1 MLQQCNT
8 RDCFCNINARIYFC
22 AFSIMK
28 DVRRNLY
35 MSENTVLEIKNLVKN
50 YGTKGFKTSVL
61 KGLDLKVNKNDFIAI
76 MGPSGSGKTTLL
88 NILSTIDKPTQ
99 GSVIIDGKDI
109 TKLKN
114 KELSNLRKDKIGFV
128 FQDYN
133 LLDTMTLQ
141 DNIALPLSLNGVS
154 SKECI
159 QKTNELAEMFGLREH
174 LKKYPYQLSGGQKQR
189 GATCRALI
197 TDPEIIFADEPT
209 GALDSKSS
217 HDLLECLKLVNDN
230 DQATILMVTHDAF
243 SASYAKEVYI
253 LSDGAI
259 KCKLTKGQNHKEF
272 YDRIIEM
279 QASMGSDFS

>member
-1 MLQQCNT
+1 M
-8 RDCFCNINARIYFC
+8 DG
-22 AFSIMK
+22 
-28 DVRRNLY
+28 
-35 MSENTVLEIKNLVKN
+35 NTVLEIKNLVKD
-50 YGTKGFKTSVL
+50 YGTKGFKTNVL
-61 KGLDLKVNKNDFIAI
+61 KGLNLKVNKNDFIAI

-99 GSVIIDGKDI
+99 GSIILDGKDL

-114 KELSNLRKDKIGFV
+114 KELSNIRKDKIGFI

-154 SKECI
+154 SKKCI
-159 QKTNELAEMFGLREH
+159 EKTNQLAMMFGLKEH
-174 LKKYPYQLSGGQKQR
+174 LQKYPYQLSGGQKQR

-197 TDPEIIFADEPT
+197 TNPEIIFADEPT

-217 HDLLECLKLVNDN
+217 HDLLECLKLVNEN
-230 DQATILMVTHDAF
+230 GQATILMVTHDAF

-259 KCKLTKGQNHKEF
+259 KCKLAKGQSRKEF
-272 YDRIIEM
+272 YDRIIDM
-279 QASMGSDFS
+279 QASMGDRKSVV

>member
-1 MLQQCNT
+1 M
-8 RDCFCNINARIYFC
+8 DG
-22 AFSIMK
+22 
-28 DVRRNLY
+28 
-35 MSENTVLEIKNLVKN
+35 NTVLEIKNLVKD
-50 YGTKGFKTSVL
+50 YGTKGFKTNVL
-61 KGLDLKVNKNDFIAI
+61 KGLNLKVNKNDFIAI

-99 GSVIIDGKDI
+99 GSIILDGKDL

-114 KELSNLRKDKIGFV
+114 KELSNIRKDKIGFI

-154 SKECI
+154 SKRCI
-159 QKTNELAEMFGLREH
+159 EKTNQLAMMFGLKEH
-174 LKKYPYQLSGGQKQR
+174 LQKYPYQLSGGQKQR

-197 TDPEIIFADEPT
+197 TNSEIIFADEPT

-217 HDLLECLKLVNDN
+217 HDLLECLKLVNEN
-230 DQATILMVTHDAF
+230 GQATILMVTHDAF

-259 KCKLTKGQNHKEF
+259 KCKLAKGQSRKEF
-272 YDRIIEM
+272 YDRIIDM

>member
-1 MLQQCNT
+1 MNEK
-8 RDCFCNINARIYFC
+8 I
-22 AFSIMK
+22 
-28 DVRRNLY
+28 
-35 MSENTVLEIKNLVKN
+35 VLEIKNLVKN
-50 YGTKGFKTSVL
+50 YGTKGFNTTVL
-61 KGLDLKVNKNDFIAI
+61 KGLNLTVKKNDFIAI

-99 GSVIIDGKDI
+99 GSILLDGKDI
-109 TKLKN
+109 TQLKN
-114 KELSNLRKDKIGFV
+114 KELSNIRKDKIGFI

-154 SKECI
+154 SKKCI
-159 QKTNELAEMFGLREH
+159 EKTNQLADMFGLKEH

-189 GATCRALI
+189 GATCRAFI
-197 TDPEIIFADEPT
+197 TNPEIIFADEPT

-217 HDLLECLKLVNDN
+217 HDLLECLKLANN
-230 DQATILMVTHDAF
+230 KEHATILMVTHDVF

-259 KCKLTKGQNHKEF
+259 KCKLTKGQSQKEF
-272 YDRIIEM
+272 YDHIIDM
-279 QASMGSDFS
+279 QASMGGDFS

>member
-109 TKLKN
+109 TKL
-114 KELSNLRKDKIGFV
+114 
-128 FQDYN
+128 
-133 LLDTMTLQ
+133 
-141 DNIALPLSLNGVS
+141 
-154 SKECI
+154 
-159 QKTNELAEMFGLREH
+159 
-174 LKKYPYQLSGGQKQR
+174 
-189 GATCRALI
+189 
-197 TDPEIIFADEPT
+197 
-209 GALDSKSS
+209 
-217 HDLLECLKLVNDN
+217 
-230 DQATILMVTHDAF
+230 
-243 SASYAKEVYI
+243 
-253 LSDGAI
+253 
-259 KCKLTKGQNHKEF
+259 
-272 YDRIIEM
+272 
-279 QASMGSDFS
+279 